1 MRMEMHDGNSE
12 RASTR
17 TSARPHA
24 REYARRVASPACAG
38 QGGMDTRAWLPI
50 RARIYKP
57 GAGQGDARC
66 VGLEHT
72 RTRGRRRLVMSE
84 QEDATQAWRERA
96 ASFTE
101 AELVTWSFV
110 FEHMAR
116 IEDHLQ
122 ELTGHR
128 PPDAEVAAILRIL
141 QWQLKKRICAYA
153 TRYLY
158 AHAN

>member
-1 MRMEMHDGNSE
+1 MRMEMHDGNIA

-24 REYARRVASPACAG
+24 VQCARRVASLACSR
-38 QGGMDTRAWLPI
+38 QGGVGEIKGIQVRG
-50 RARIYKP
+50 RIYKH

-66 VGLEHT
+66 VGLERA

-96 ASFTE
+96 ASFSE

-122 ELTGHR
+122 ELTGRR
-128 PPDAEVAAILRIL
+128 PPDAEVAAIVRIL
-141 QWQLKKRICAYA
+141 QWELKKRTSAKG
-153 TRYLY
+153 TG
-158 AHAN
+158 